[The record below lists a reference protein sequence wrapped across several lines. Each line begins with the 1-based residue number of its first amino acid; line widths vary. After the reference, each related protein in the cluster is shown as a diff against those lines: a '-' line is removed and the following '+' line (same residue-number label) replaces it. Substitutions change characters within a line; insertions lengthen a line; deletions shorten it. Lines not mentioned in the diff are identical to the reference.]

1 MSIDPTQ
8 QQKDV
13 EFYAAAVSAWLNTSL
28 EHDKSVF
35 ALSAG
40 GIGLLITLLTTV
52 GVSNVVL
59 LVLYVAAILA
69 FLASLI
75 SVLAVFRRNRT
86 HIEQVC
92 LGNRAPDP
100 LLTVL
105 DQVAVA
111 TFGIGAILAAVIG
124 ISTAVSSYST
134 KERALA
140 SENKRYPTGEPLSK
154 SFNGLGGLQ
163 QQPAGVASSP
173 APAPAP
179 APALAPTAEQPAS
192 GTGFI
197 SGSSGK

>member
-1 MSIDPTQ
+1 MSHDPTQ
-8 QQKDV
+8 QQKEV
-13 EFYAAAVSAWLNTSL
+13 EFYAAAVAAWLNTSL

-52 GVSNVVL
+52 GLSNVVL
-59 LVLYVAAILA
+59 LVLYVTAILA
-69 FLASLI
+69 FLSSLI
-75 SVLAVFRRNRT
+75 AVLAIFRRNRT
-86 HIEQVC
+86 HIEQVF

-111 TFGIGAILAAVIG
+111 SFGIGAILTAVIG

-134 KERALA
+134 KEKTLA
-140 SENKRYPTGEPLSK
+140 SENKQVPTGEQLNK

-163 QQPAGVASSP
+163 QQSIGVASSP
-173 APAPAP
+173 APSPATAPAP
-179 APALAPTAEQPAS
+179 APAPPAS
-192 GTGFI
+192 GT
-197 SGSSGK
+197 K